1 MILSLTRSIV
11 YIADTTALL
20 LSMIAIN
27 PYSVQVGLRKLS
39 VMGHLLLVIGHWLLE
54 GVGSGE
60 WGVGSGEWGVG
71 SGDLIFDAQ
80 AGASLVPSNN
90 K

>member
-39 VMGHLLLVIGHWLLE
+39 VMGSFVVGHWSLVTRGSRE
-54 GVGSGE
+54 WGVGSRE
-60 WGVGSGEWGVG
+60 WGVGSGEWG
-71 SGDLIFDAQ
+71 F
-80 AGASLVPSNN
+80 NF
-90 K
+90 